1 MMKDMGELYITV
13 LGISIKYKKGVSLEM
28 DQIQQYIHKMVE
40 KYRQQ
45 DAKPVSTLA
54 DPNVK
59 LCKDDGVS
67 N

>member
-1 MMKDMGELYITV
+1 
-13 LGISIKYKKGVSLEM
+13 M